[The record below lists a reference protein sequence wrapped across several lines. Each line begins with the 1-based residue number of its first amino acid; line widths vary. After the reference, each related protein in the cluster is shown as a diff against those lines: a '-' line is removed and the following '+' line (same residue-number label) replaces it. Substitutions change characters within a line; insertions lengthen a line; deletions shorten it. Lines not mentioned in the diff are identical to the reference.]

1 MKVARPPIDLTLPVP
16 ARADGRLS
24 SVQKSPRM
32 RSGYDADGVIDTVEI
47 RRYDFRPLPVTEKSK
62 IRGAAGSGK
71 GLYIDLWA

>member
-1 MKVARPPIDLTLPVP
+1 
-16 ARADGRLS
+16 
-24 SVQKSPRM
+24 M